1 MIVVQAFSWF
11 YTLLTLEISK
21 GFPQLHLGIG
31 KKRHYPH
38 LQQKKNAGG
47 KLKDFSQNVKFWDAW
62 NNTSQGAN
70 PAIMSLMQR

>member
-31 KKRHYPH
+31 KNDIIPICNRRK
-38 LQQKKNAGG
+38 
-47 KLKDFSQNVKFWDAW
+47 
-62 NNTSQGAN
+62 
-70 PAIMSLMQR
+70 MQVES